1 MHPLFSFPFP
11 SSSLILYN
19 TRMHYD
25 LCVPWYWE
33 YDIDFIQMIERA
45 CTEKGLTFWQITP
58 DNLLESI
65 TSLYK
70 GEHSFAAIIDRS
82 QYDARFDPI
91 HRWAIEHHAFRINP
105 AEVSKWS
112 EDKATMH
119 LELITA
125 GIHTPYTVLLP
136 PFIEQPVIPDFDL
149 TPLGNQFVI
158 KPSNEG
164 GSEGVILG
172 AFSMDQIL
180 RARME
185 FPGQKYL
192 IQATIVPRTIHG
204 QPAWFRVFYAAGKT
218 HPCWWHPLTHVFSV
232 VNPQDE
238 NKYGLA
244 PLRDI
249 TQRIASICK
258 LDWFSTEIALTL
270 EEFIVIDYVN
280 DGIDTRIQSKAVD
293 GVPDEVMQAI
303 ASQLVDLVASRKH

>member
-1 MHPLFSFPFP
+1 M
-11 SSSLILYN
+11 Y
-19 TRMHYD
+19 YD

-33 YDIDFIQMIERA
+33 YDLDFVNMLENAAKERGV
-45 CTEKGLTFWQITP
+45 TLWQITP

-65 TSLYK
+65 TALYK
-70 GEHSFAAIIDRS
+70 GEISFGAILDRS
-82 QYDARFDPI
+82 QYDSRFEPV
-91 HRWAIEHHAFRINP
+91 HRWSREHPVFRINP

-125 GIHTPYTVLLP
+125 GMHTPYTVILP
-136 PFIEQPVIPDFDL
+136 PFIEQPVIPDLDL
-149 TPLGNQFVI
+149 SPLGTQFVI
-158 KPSNEG
+158 KPSHGG

-185 FPGQKYL
+185 FPEQKYL
-192 IQATIVPRTIHG
+192 IQATVVPRTIHG
-204 QPAWFRVFYAAGKT
+204 QPAWFRVFYSAGKT
-218 HPCWWHPLTHVFSV
+218 YPCWWHPLTHVFSV
-232 VNPQDE
+232 VTPSDE
-238 NKYGLA
+238 NRYDLA

-249 TQRIASICK
+249 TQRIASLCK

-270 EEFIVIDYVN
+270 EEFVVVDYVN

-293 GVPDEVMQAI
+293 GVPDEVMREI
-303 ASQLVDLVASRKH
+303 TSQLVALVASRK